1 MEINTLEND
10 TGKVVRVLLV
20 DDEDNYRNAIARRL
34 ERRNLVV
41 SQAPDGTA
49 CLEYLGENEVD
60 VVVLDMK
67 MPGMSGMETFKEIS
81 KYYPGL
87 KVIFLTGNAALT
99 EGVEGIKAGAF
110 DYLAK
115 PVEIDHLA
123 GKIRQAWELKRLE
136 EGRERDKIF
145 RRRLEKRMIHTQR
158 LASLGTMSTG
168 IAHEINNPLAIIKE
182 STGFLRMVI
191 EGADQIPEKE
201 MLFKGLEKIENSV
214 DRAGRITHQ
223 LLGYVRKQGH
233 ELTPVDIRG
242 LTEDT
247 VALIKQ
253 KTQAKKVSVEWARE
267 PEHEMRMHT
276 DPFQVRQV
284 LINLLENA
292 VDAVDTNGQIRLALY
307 RKAQSVCLEVR
318 DNGCGITPENI
329 EKIFDPFFTTK
340 PNVAENESGTGLG
353 LFVVHK
359 IMTGLS
365 GSIHVESEPGRGTT
379 FKICLPEWQ
388 SDSTI
393 TNS

>member
-1 MEINTLEND
+1 MLNLMEINTLKNGN
-10 TGKVVRVLLV
+10 GKVLRVLLV
-20 DDEDNYRNAIARRL
+20 DDEDSYRNAIARRL
-34 ERRNLVV
+34 ERRNMVV
-41 SQAPDGTA
+41 NQAPDGTS
-49 CLEYLGENEVD
+49 CLEYLGDNEAD

-67 MPGMSGMETFKEIS
+67 MPGMSGMETFKAIN
-81 KYYPGL
+81 KYHPGL
-87 KVIFLTGNAALT
+87 KVIFLTGNAAVT

-110 DYLAK
+110 DYLSK

-136 EGRERDKIF
+136 VARERDQIF

-182 STGFLRMVI
+182 SAGFMRMVI
-191 EGADQIPEKE
+191 EDAGQIPEKE
-201 MLFKGLEKIENSV
+201 MLFKGLEKIEKSV
-214 DRAGRITHQ
+214 DRARRITHQ
-223 LLGYVRKQGH
+223 LLGYVRKHGH
-233 ELTPVDIRG
+233 ELTPVDIRQ

-253 KTQAKKVSVEWARE
+253 KTQAKKVSVQWESE
-267 PEHEMRMHT
+267 PEHEMLMHT

-292 VDAVDTNGQIRLALY
+292 VDAVDINGEIRLALY
-307 RKAQSVCLEVR
+307 RKDQSVCLEVR
-318 DNGCGITPENI
+318 DNGSGITPENM
-329 EKIFDPFFTTK
+329 KQIFDPFFTTK

-365 GSIHVESEPGRGTT
+365 GSIHVESEPGQGTT

-388 SDSTI
+388 SD
-393 TNS
+393 

>member
-10 TGKVVRVLLV
+10 TGTVVRVLLV

-67 MPGMSGMETFKEIS
+67 MPGMSGMETFKDIS

-110 DYLAK
+110 DYLSK

-191 EGADQIPEKE
+191 ESADHNPEKE
-201 MLFKGLEKIENSV
+201 MLFKGLEKIEKSV
-214 DRAGRITHQ
+214 DRARRITHQ
-223 LLGYVRKQGH
+223 LLGYVRKHGH
-233 ELTPVDIRG
+233 ELTSVDIRR

-253 KTQAKKVSVEWARE
+253 KTQAKKVSVQWESE
-267 PEHEMRMHT
+267 PEREMLMHT

-307 RKAQSVCLEVR
+307 RKEQSVCLEVR
-318 DNGCGITPENI
+318 DNGSGIAPENM
-329 EKIFDPFFTTK
+329 KQIFDPFFTTK

-365 GSIHVESEPGRGTT
+365 GSIHVESEPGQGTT

-388 SDSTI
+388 SD
-393 TNS
+393 

>member
-1 MEINTLEND
+1 MLNLMEINTLEND

-20 DDEDNYRNAIARRL
+20 DDEESYRNAIARRL
-34 ERRNLVV
+34 ERRNMVV
-41 SQAPDGTA
+41 SQAPDGTS
-49 CLEYLGENEVD
+49 CLEYLSGNETD

-67 MPGMSGMETFKEIS
+67 MPGMSGMETFKTIN

-87 KVIFLTGNAALT
+87 KVIFLTGNAAVA
-99 EGVEGIKAGAF
+99 EGVEGIKTGAF
-110 DYLAK
+110 DYLSK

-136 EGRERDKIF
+136 AARERDKIF

-182 STGFLRMVI
+182 SAGFMRMVI
-191 EGADQIPEKE
+191 EDSGQIPEKE
-201 MLFKGLEKIENSV
+201 MLFKGLEKIEKSV
-214 DRAGRITHQ
+214 DRARRITHQ
-223 LLGYVRKQGH
+223 LLGYVRKHGH
-233 ELTPVDIRG
+233 EMTPVDIRQ

-247 VALIKQ
+247 VVLIKQ
-253 KTQAKKVSVEWARE
+253 KTQAKKVSVQWDTES
-267 PEHEMRMHT
+267 EHQMLMHT

-307 RKAQSVCLEVR
+307 RKDQSVCLEVR
-318 DNGCGITPENI
+318 DNGSGITPENM
-329 EKIFDPFFTTK
+329 KQIFDPFFTTK

-359 IMTGLS
+359 IITGLS
-365 GSIHVESEPGRGTT
+365 GSIHVESEPGQGTT

-388 SDSTI
+388 SD
-393 TNS
+393 

>member
-1 MEINTLEND
+1 MEINALEND

-20 DDEDNYRNAIARRL
+20 DDENDYRNAIARRL
-34 ERRNLVV
+34 ERRDMIV

-49 CLEYLGENEVD
+49 CLEYLGGNEAD

-67 MPGMSGMETFKEIS
+67 MPGMSGIETFKAIN

-87 KVIFLTGNAALT
+87 KVIFLTGNAAVT
-99 EGVEGIKAGAF
+99 EGVEGVKAGAF
-110 DYLAK
+110 DYLSK
-115 PVEIDHLA
+115 PVEIDHLTS
-123 GKIRQAWELKRLE
+123 KIRQAWELKRLE
-136 EGRERDKIF
+136 AARERDKIF
-145 RRRLEKRMIHTQR
+145 RRRLEKRMMHTHR

-182 STGFLRMVI
+182 SIGFMRMVI
-191 EGADQIPEKE
+191 EDSGQIPEKE
-201 MLFKGLEKIENSV
+201 MLFKGLEKIEKSV
-214 DRAGRITHQ
+214 DRARRITHQ
-223 LLGYVRKQGH
+223 LLGYVRKHGH
-233 ELTPVDIRG
+233 DLTPVDIRQ

-253 KTQAKKVSVEWARE
+253 KTIVKKVSVQWDTE
-267 PEHEMRMHT
+267 PEHQMLMYT

-307 RKAQSVCLEVR
+307 RKEQSVCLEVR
-318 DNGCGITPENI
+318 DNGSGISPENM

-340 PNVAENESGTGLG
+340 PNVSENESGTGLG

-365 GSIHVESEPGRGTT
+365 GSIRLESEPGQGAT
-379 FKICLPEWQ
+379 FTICLPEWY
-388 SDSTI
+388 SK
-393 TNS
+393 

>member
-1 MEINTLEND
+1 MEINTFEND
-10 TGKVVRVLLV
+10 TGTVVRVLLV

-67 MPGMSGMETFKEIS
+67 MPGMSGMETFKDIS

-110 DYLAK
+110 DYLSK

-191 EGADQIPEKE
+191 ESADQIPEKE

-214 DRAGRITHQ
+214 DRARRITHQ
-223 LLGYVRKQGH
+223 LLGYVRKHGH
-233 ELTPVDIRG
+233 ELTPVDIRR

-253 KTQAKKVSVEWARE
+253 KTQAKKVSVQWESE
-267 PEHEMRMHT
+267 PEREMLMHT

-307 RKAQSVCLEVR
+307 RKEQSVCLEVR
-318 DNGCGITPENI
+318 DNGSGIAPENM
-329 EKIFDPFFTTK
+329 KQIFDPFFTTK

-365 GSIHVESEPGRGTT
+365 GSIHVESEPGQGTT

-388 SDSTI
+388 SD
-393 TNS
+393 

>member
-1 MEINTLEND
+1 MEINSLEND
-10 TGKVVRVLLV
+10 TGTVVRVLLV

-67 MPGMSGMETFKEIS
+67 MPGMSGMETFKNIS

-110 DYLAK
+110 DYLSK

-191 EGADQIPEKE
+191 ESADQIPEKE

-214 DRAGRITHQ
+214 DRARRITHQ
-223 LLGYVRKQGH
+223 LLGYVRKHGH
-233 ELTPVDIRG
+233 ELTPVDIRR

-253 KTQAKKVSVEWARE
+253 KTQAKKVSVQWESE
-267 PEHEMRMHT
+267 PEREMLMHT

-307 RKAQSVCLEVR
+307 RKEQSVCLEVR
-318 DNGCGITPENI
+318 DNGSGIAPENM
-329 EKIFDPFFTTK
+329 KQIFDPFFTTK

-365 GSIHVESEPGRGTT
+365 GSIHVESEPGQGTT

-388 SDSTI
+388 SD
-393 TNS
+393 